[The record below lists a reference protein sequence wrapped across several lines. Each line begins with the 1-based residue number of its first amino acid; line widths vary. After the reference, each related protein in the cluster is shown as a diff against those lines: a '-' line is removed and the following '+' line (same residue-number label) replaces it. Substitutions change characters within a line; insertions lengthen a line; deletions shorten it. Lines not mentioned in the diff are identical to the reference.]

1 MPDGGF
7 STSFLGTLDR
17 LKAFLES
24 SKSCPPTCDRILLV
38 EDISPPLVEIL
49 GTAFNCDPLFF
60 ESVLPWEYC
69 REGTRGCLLGS
80 YGNNRLPSDAVYNN
94 FLSVPFY
101 RQSSHDLDR
110 NRRSSTAVQRERIDH
125 PASVEEHVA
134 YAWCKEYRVGKH
146 SSKLT
151 LHTAK

>member
-7 STSFLGTLDR
+7 STFHLSTLNG
-17 LKAFLES
+17 LKAFVES

-49 GTAFNCDPLFF
+49 GTAFNCDPFFF
-60 ESVLPWEYC
+60 ESVLPWEYY
-69 REGTRGCLLGS
+69 RVGTRGSLLGS
-80 YGNNRLPSDAVYNN
+80 YGNNRLPSDAVYND

-101 RQSSHDLDR
+101 RQSDYKLDR
-110 NRRSSTAVQRERIDH
+110 NWLRLVGQRERIDR

-134 YAWCKEYRVGKH
+134 YAWCKEYRVGKQ